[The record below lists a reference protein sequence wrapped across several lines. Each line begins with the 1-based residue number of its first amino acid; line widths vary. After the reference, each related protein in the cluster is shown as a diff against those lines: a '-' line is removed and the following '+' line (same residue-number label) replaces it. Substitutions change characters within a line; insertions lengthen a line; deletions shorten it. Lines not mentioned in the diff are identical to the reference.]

1 MQTTHPSKSDSDV
14 TDQTEDATSL
24 PVPIVT
30 ESTEEVSDD
39 KMPIEEVKIKL
50 TNKHKISRN
59 IV

>member
-14 TDQTEDATSL
+14 TNQTEDATSL

-50 TNKHKISRN
+50 MHKH
-59 IV
+59 